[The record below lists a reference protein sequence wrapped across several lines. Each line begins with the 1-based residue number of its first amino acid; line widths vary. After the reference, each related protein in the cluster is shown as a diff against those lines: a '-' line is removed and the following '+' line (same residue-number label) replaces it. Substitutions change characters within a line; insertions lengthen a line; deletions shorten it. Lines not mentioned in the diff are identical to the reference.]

1 MLPRIIKNKLRDLIQ
16 GNVIGPL
23 QIELKTSPFCQ
34 VSQISLARK
43 FAESPASFDLAEV
56 GFSVFSEFEEDGI
69 LLYLFAALGAGN
81 RRLVEIG
88 CGDGLQNNSTN
99 LIVNHRW
106 TGVLIDADASNIATA
121 KSYFKNLKSTK
132 LLPPTILQAF
142 VTPEN
147 VNSLLV
153 DSGITAKEVDLLSI
167 DIDTVDL
174 WVLEALDVVRP
185 RIIVAEIN
193 ARWEADESMTT
204 PRNASDAPQFHPE
217 CGMIYGGASLA
228 AFQKLLG
235 RRGYRLV
242 ASNAVATNVFFVRE
256 DCAPDYL
263 PPISPEEILNKDRAR
278 RIRASSKKHLSNYRW
293 SIYS

>member
-1 MLPRIIKNKLRDLIQ
+1 MITKVFKNKLRSFICS
-16 GNVIGPL
+16 NFIAPL
-23 QIELKTSPFCQ
+23 QLDSKTSPLCQ
-34 VSQISLARK
+34 VSQIALARK
-43 FAESPASFDLAEV
+43 FAESPASFDMAEV

-106 TGVLIDADASNIATA
+106 SGVLIDADDSSIKTA
-121 KSYFKNLKSTK
+121 RRYFENAKATK

-147 VNSLLV
+147 VNSLLTNTGV
-153 DSGITAKEVDLLSI
+153 TSEEVDLLSI
-167 DIDTVDL
+167 DIDSVDL
-174 WVLEALDVVRP
+174 WVLEALEVIRP
-185 RIIVAEIN
+185 RVIVAEVN
-193 ARWEADESMTT
+193 ARWGAEESMTT
-204 PRNASDAPQFHPE
+204 PRDAKDAPQFHPE

-228 AFQKLLG
+228 AFHKLLG

-242 ASNAVATNVFFVRE
+242 ASNAVATNVFFIRE

-263 PPISPEEILNKDRAR
+263 PPLQPEEILSKDRAR
-278 RIRASSKKHLSNYRW
+278 RIRALSKKHLSNYRW
-293 SIYS
+293 SVYS

>member
-1 MLPRIIKNKLRDLIQ
+1 MIRKVLKNKLRSFIC
-16 GNVIGPL
+16 GNFIAPL
-23 QIELKTSPFCQ
+23 QLDSKTSSLCQ
-34 VSQISLARK
+34 VSQIALARK
-43 FAESPASFDLAEV
+43 FAESPASFDMAEV

-106 TGVLIDADASNIATA
+106 SGVLIDADDSSIKTA
-121 KSYFKNLKSTK
+121 RRYFENAKATK

-147 VNSLLV
+147 VNSLLTNTGV
-153 DSGITAKEVDLLSI
+153 TSEEVDLLSI
-167 DIDTVDL
+167 DIDSVDL
-174 WVLEALDVVRP
+174 WVLEALEVIRP
-185 RIIVAEIN
+185 RVIVAEVN
-193 ARWEADESMTT
+193 ARWGAEESMTT
-204 PRNASDAPQFHPE
+204 PRDAKDAPQFHPE

-228 AFQKLLG
+228 AFHKLLG

-242 ASNAVATNVFFVRE
+242 ASNAVATNVFFIRE

-263 PPISPEEILNKDRAR
+263 PPLQPEEILSKDRAR
-278 RIRASSKKHLSNYRW
+278 RIRALSKKHLSNYRW
-293 SIYS
+293 SVYS

>member
-34 VSQISLARK
+34 VSQIALARK
-43 FAESPASFDLAEV
+43 FAESPASFELAEV

-121 KSYFKNLKSTK
+121 NHFASVRNTRECE
-132 LLPPTILQAF
+132 LP
-142 VTPEN
+142 
-147 VNSLLV
+147 
-153 DSGITAKEVDLLSI
+153 
-167 DIDTVDL
+167 
-174 WVLEALDVVRP
+174 
-185 RIIVAEIN
+185 
-193 ARWEADESMTT
+193 
-204 PRNASDAPQFHPE
+204 
-217 CGMIYGGASLA
+217 
-228 AFQKLLG
+228 LG
-235 RRGYRLV
+235 RLRHYRQRGRSAVYRHRYRRFVGIGSARCRSAQGNSGGNQCTLG
-242 ASNAVATNVFFVRE
+242 SERINDNA
-256 DCAPDYL
+256 P
-263 PPISPEEILNKDRAR
+263 
-278 RIRASSKKHLSNYRW
+278 
-293 SIYS
+293 